1 MLHENKQN
9 LLQQEVKVQAVIFSY
24 FKLLL
29 SPFDKE

>member
-1 MLHENKQN
+1 MKTNKN
-9 LLQQEVKVQAVIFSY
+9 LLQQEEKVQAVIFSY